1 MRVAI
6 LGRSSSLL
14 RTARLL
20 HTQGHEIGL
29 VGTCHAEAFYRTNE
43 ADFEAFAKEV
53 GAPFFNDPR
62 INSPERVADLRK
74 SHCELAV
81 SINWLTILREAAC
94 TAFPRGVLNAH
105 AGDLPRFRGNAC
117 PNWAILSGE
126 PHVGLCIHQME
137 PGELD
142 SGPVFL
148 RDLYPLEANTYIE
161 DVYGWLERRIPEMF
175 RETLER
181 LASGTIEAIPQ
192 PQDPKTALRC
202 YPRRPEDARLSWNTD
217 AETISRLVRA
227 SSRPFDGA
235 YCFLEGERRVTV
247 WRASTAVPETPFLA
261 IPGQVLGADA
271 KGFPLIACRDGAIC
285 LEDIEIEGDEGQE
298 TAQVAIF
305 NKLRQRLF

>member
-6 LGRSSSLL
+6 LGRSNLLL

-20 HTQGHEIGL
+20 HIHGHEIGL
-29 VGTCHAEAFYRTNE
+29 VGTCRAEAFYRPDET
-43 ADFEAFAKEV
+43 AFEAFADEV
-53 GAPFFNDPR
+53 GAPFFNDAR
-62 INSPERVADLRK
+62 INSPERVADLRM
-74 SHCELAV
+74 SHCEVAV

-117 PNWAILSGE
+117 PNWAILVGE

-148 RDLYPLEANTYIE
+148 RDRYPLETNTYIE
-161 DVYGWLERRIPEMF
+161 DIYAWLERRVPEMF
-175 RETLER
+175 RETLDR
-181 LASGTIEAIPQ
+181 LDRGTIEPIPQ
-192 PQDPKTALRC
+192 PQDPKVALRC
-202 YPRRPEDARLSWNTD
+202 YPRRPDDARLSWDTD
-217 AETISRLVRA
+217 AGTISRLVRA

-247 WRASTAVPETPFLA
+247 WRASIAVPDTPFLA
-261 IPGQVLGADA
+261 APGQVLGADA
-271 KGFPLIACRDGAIC
+271 QGCPLIACSNGAIR
-285 LEDIEIEGDEGQE
+285 LEDIEVEGEEGHGA
-298 TAQVAIF
+298 AQAAILK
-305 NKLRQRLF
+305 KLRQRLL

>member
-6 LGRSSSLL
+6 LGRSNLLL

-29 VGTCHAEAFYRTNE
+29 VGTCRAEAFYRTDE
-43 ADFEAFAKEV
+43 AAFEAFADEV
-53 GAPFFNDPR
+53 GAPFFNDAR

-117 PNWAILSGE
+117 PNWAILMGE

-137 PGELD
+137 PGESD

-148 RDLYPLEANTYIE
+148 RDRYPLGTNTYIE
-161 DVYGWLERRIPEMF
+161 DVYGWLERRVPEMF
-175 RETLER
+175 REILER
-181 LASGTIEAIPQ
+181 LDRGTIEAIPQ
-192 PQDPKTALRC
+192 PQDPKVALRC
-202 YPRRPEDARLSWNTD
+202 YPRRPDDARLSWHTD

-261 IPGQVLGADA
+261 VPGQVLGADA
-271 KGFPLIACRDGAIC
+271 RGYPLIACSDDAIR
-285 LEDIEIEGDEGQE
+285 LLDVEIAGEPGHDAAR
-298 TAQVAIF
+298 TAIL
-305 NKLRQRLF
+305 KSLRNRLT